1 MARKPVLLNGIGI
14 SLVARFERLGEL
26 SDLKDA
32 ISMLR
37 NAVGFTPHGHP
48 EKADRLRRVATLISF
63 MTTPQTNTAQLAL
76 FLKNDMVTIGIA
88 CIDEEI
94 KRENHRHNSELI
106 KLFTRNNTLSL
117 TVRLPPEILEAIF
130 IQCACD
136 HHAKDCRPP
145 IQVMIRYLIMR

>member
-1 MARKPVLLNGIGI
+1 MARKPVLLNSIGI

-63 MTTPQTNTAQLAL
+63 MTTPQTNTAQLVVLCFWLVASITSTHPASSL
-76 FLKNDMVTIGIA
+76 VKNDMGDYRDSV
-88 CIDEEI
+88 
-94 KRENHRHNSELI
+94 H
-106 KLFTRNNTLSL
+106 
-117 TVRLPPEILEAIF
+117 
-130 IQCACD
+130 
-136 HHAKDCRPP
+136 
-145 IQVMIRYLIMR
+145 